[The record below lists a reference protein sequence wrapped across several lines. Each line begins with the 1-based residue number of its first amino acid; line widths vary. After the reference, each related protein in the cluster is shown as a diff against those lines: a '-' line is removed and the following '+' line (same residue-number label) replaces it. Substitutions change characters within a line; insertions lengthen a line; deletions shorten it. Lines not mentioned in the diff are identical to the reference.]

1 MKSLSVTN
9 CAFVELCHLK
19 DGRDGVLSVAEC
31 GKQIPFDVK
40 RVYYIYDLKDQ
51 SAIRGKHA
59 HKQNR
64 QVIFCI
70 NGSFTLEL
78 DDGVHRQK
86 VTLDSPHIGIYM
98 DVRVWHTM
106 DCFSENCILLVLAS
120 DLFDENDYIRDYEA
134 FKKYIQ

>member
-1 MKSLSVTN
+1 MKSLKVTN
-9 CAFVELCHLK
+9 CTFVELCHLK
-19 DGRDGVLSVAEC
+19 DGRDGVLSVAES

-40 RVYYIYDLKDQ
+40 RVYYIYDLQDK

-59 HKQNR
+59 HKHNQ

-86 VTLDSPHIGIYM
+86 VKLDSPHIGIYM
-98 DVRVWHTM
+98 DVNVWHTM
-106 DCFSENCILLVLAS
+106 DGFSENCILLVLAS
-120 DLFDENDYIRDYEA
+120 DWYDEHDYIRDYDE
-134 FKKYIQ
+134 FKNGIQ